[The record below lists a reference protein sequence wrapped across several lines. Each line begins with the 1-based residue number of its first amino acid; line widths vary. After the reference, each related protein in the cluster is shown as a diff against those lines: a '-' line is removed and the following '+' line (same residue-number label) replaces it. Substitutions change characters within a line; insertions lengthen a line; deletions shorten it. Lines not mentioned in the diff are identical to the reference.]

1 MKHGILWV
9 AEHVARMEKGKSPFK
24 ILTGKRPL
32 GWPSRR
38 WEDNVTSMMDS
49 QLLIM
54 KGNYYYKI

>member
-32 GWPSRR
+32 GKSSRT
-38 WEDNVTSMMDS
+38 WKVNIKMD
-49 QLLIM
+49 LEEI
-54 KGNYYYKI
+54 GVNTRN